1 MVLNG
6 TLVNECAE
14 CDELVVPFLM
24 HMNSMKTG
32 SLNRQKWNL
41 SLLQQ
46 KRTDTLAQFN
56 NILFVFT
63 STLINDIDLSLE
75 FFSVQVF

>member
-1 MVLNG
+1 MRRTSGSIFNAHEFHEDGL
-6 TLVNECAE
+6 AE
-14 CDELVVPFLM
+14 QAKM
-24 HMNSMKTG
+24 
-32 SLNRQKWNL
+32 NL

>member
-6 TLVNECAE
+6 TLVDECAE
-14 CDELVVPFLM
+14 CDKLVVPFLM

-63 STLINDIDLSLE
+63 STLINDIDLFLE